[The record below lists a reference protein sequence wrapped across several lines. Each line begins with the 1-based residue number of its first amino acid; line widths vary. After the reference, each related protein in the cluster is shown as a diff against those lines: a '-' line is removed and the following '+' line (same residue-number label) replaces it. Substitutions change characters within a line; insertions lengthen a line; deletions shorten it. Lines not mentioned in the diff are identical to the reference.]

1 MERALRLSWFAIL
14 FGAAAS
20 SAHAEVAYVT
30 DSLRLGIHA
39 AADTGDRAF
48 DNLLS
53 GTAVEIL
60 ERSPNYARVRL
71 VDGRE
76 GWVKATY
83 LVTEKP
89 AAARVAELEAE
100 LTGLQTALAAAK
112 HAEADLEQ
120 KLRALTDDEGSVDAL
135 REKVTRLEADN
146 RAYGERLAS
155 YRTTLPLGWVLL
167 AVALTG
173 AAGFG
178 GGLWWLDSAIRSRHG
193 GFRVY

>member
-1 MERALRLSWFAIL
+1 MRLAWFSIL
-14 FGAAAS
+14 LAAATS
-20 SAHAEVAYVT
+20 WANAEVAYVT

-39 AADTGDRAF
+39 ASDTSDRAF

-60 ERSPNYARVRL
+60 ERRPNYARVRL
-71 VDGRE
+71 LDGRE

-89 AAARVAELEAE
+89 AKARVMELEADLAE
-100 LTGLQTALAAAK
+100 LHAALAEAK
-112 HAEADLEQ
+112 ASQAHLE
-120 KLRALTDDEGSVDAL
+120 REVGVLTDGAGSADAM
-135 REKVTRLEADN
+135 RDKVARLETEN
-146 RAYGERLAS
+146 KAYVDRLAS

-173 AAGFG
+173 AAGFA
-178 GGLWWLDSAIRSRHG
+178 GGLWWLDAAIRRRHG